1 LPFRIKRGEAPPEL
15 LNLVAK
21 SLGGKVY
28 KFNENI
34 YSYSS
39 INFKNA
45 YNVANY
51 FDNFHLLNAS
61 KFINYLKWRKAYR
74 IIQRK
79 EHLTFEGL
87 TKIRKLQENLR
98 D

>member
-1 LPFRIKRGEAPPEL
+1 MLMAASRGIFITKSKTHKTGFNITLPFRIKQKARAAPEL

-61 KFINYLKWRKAYR
+61 KFINYLK
-74 IIQRK
+74 
-79 EHLTFEGL
+79 
-87 TKIRKLQENLR
+87 
-98 D
+98 

>member
-1 LPFRIKRGEAPPEL
+1 LPFRIKQKYPEL
-15 LNLVAK
+15 LNLVKEA
-21 SLGGKVY
+21 LGGNVY
-28 KFNENI
+28 QFNDNM

-39 INFKNA
+39 INLKVA

-51 FDNFHLLNAS
+51 FDKYHLLNAS

-74 IIQRK
+74 IVQRK
-79 EHLTFEGL
+79 EHLTLEGL
-87 TKIRKLQENLR
+87 TKIRKLRENLR

>member
-1 LPFRIKRGEAPPEL
+1 MPFRIRQKYPEL
-15 LNLVAK
+15 LYLVKNA
-21 SLGGKVY
+21 LGGHVY
-28 KFNENI
+28 KFKDNI

-39 INFKNA
+39 TNFKVA

-51 FDNFHLLNAS
+51 FDNYHLLNAS
-61 KFINYLKWRKAYR
+61 KYINYIKWRKAYR

-79 EHLTFEGL
+79 EHLDLNGVI
-87 TKIRKLQENLR
+87 KIRKLQENLR